1 MELQERRV
9 ILKRFVEEYGFDLVA
24 VYTARKNEAKAS
36 KKLSLFKEKKTDIL
50 KNQNLTTEDYVKK
63 IDVGFYDDGYGIIL
77 GTIRRGKYKSFK
89 SCLVDI
95 DRRKGVETFCDLGTK
110 KTTIEEIADKQYVE
124 FNGVDREQRIHILYI
139 LEPDAEIAAKGADD
153 KLGIEVCVNGV
164 MFGAGS
170 PHHNGGFYER
180 LGKADEIRV
189 LDKTQAFTLQEHI
202 SSICQK
208 CGVNYF
214 SGNNDQEKAKF
225 YQAYT
230 AHLHDDGTR
239 IKEGGRHEVIKFIS
253 CSYFTKYAD
262 EWDDLTDDKRFE
274 RVLGYDKKHCE
285 PPLNNTDPQEVLDI
299 WNWTKRTFRR
309 SRDNQKEARE
319 DEKRRTEEKYKEDLE
334 GLSEEKHQ
342 SFICY
347 PGEIQNALSGNIWT
361 MTSEEPYKFIVGVK
375 GHNHIC
381 KAYTQC
387 SNIGNSKILKLYRG
401 TIIIKCLP
409 VMVVVHENPLTFLES
424 PIKYTI
430 TFQNQQ
436 LKRFVVTGSINYILS
451 FLNDNGYTVSE
462 YGAKE
467 ALNSMITAFR
477 DDGRIQIDRSVD
489 FEGYYYHDGDIH
501 VSKIDINKKHPPR
514 TKEECIECIKFIEM
528 LSGFY
533 LWKYKDMEIDRRDFL
548 ASAIKWTIAAPFN
561 FAIKQLTRKWQK
573 GFDMTGER
581 DGGKSEMAHLM
592 LDIHGNFIDENSSS
606 DSIYSV
612 SSGSMNTE
620 AKFGKGMS
628 KTTYPIEISEFGR
641 IEAYGRNEGMV
652 ETVKKAIEDLTVRR
666 GRDGARYDA
675 LFPSCSSIIL
685 NGNPFISKKGEIL
698 KRLHV
703 VRFSEEDRHEADDP
717 RTQEFNT
724 LLSENRHKLKILG
737 DWTVRYI
744 LENKDEL
751 LLSRKYSCYDIGR
764 IAVEKF
770 YEFAGVEIPEWLTKW
785 ITDTSLIELD
795 VDEESIIRSILFDN
809 THKTLQNNARL
820 LETENLGQ
828 ITLEQRISLCLNNDL
843 WSWVRKTKE
852 KGKFYIDGSILELFA
867 NRLPD
872 LTLKK
877 LGEKMNVRYS
887 QDTYGRRV
895 LICSTAEII
904 KFITGED

>member
-1 MELQERRV
+1 
-9 ILKRFVEEYGFDLVA
+9 
-24 VYTARKNEAKAS
+24 
-36 KKLSLFKEKKTDIL
+36 
-50 KNQNLTTEDYVKK
+50 
-63 IDVGFYDDGYGIIL
+63 
-77 GTIRRGKYKSFK
+77 
-89 SCLVDI
+89 
-95 DRRKGVETFCDLGTK
+95 
-110 KTTIEEIADKQYVE
+110 
-124 FNGVDREQRIHILYI
+124 
-139 LEPDAEIAAKGADD
+139 
-153 KLGIEVCVNGV
+153 
-164 MFGAGS
+164 
-170 PHHNGGFYER
+170 
-180 LGKADEIRV
+180 
-189 LDKTQAFTLQEHI
+189 
-202 SSICQK
+202 
-208 CGVNYF
+208 
-214 SGNNDQEKAKF
+214 
-225 YQAYT
+225 
-230 AHLHDDGTR
+230 
-239 IKEGGRHEVIKFIS
+239 
-253 CSYFTKYAD
+253 
-262 EWDDLTDDKRFE
+262 
-274 RVLGYDKKHCE
+274 
-285 PPLNNTDPQEVLDI
+285 
-299 WNWTKRTFRR
+299 
-309 SRDNQKEARE
+309 
-319 DEKRRTEEKYKEDLE
+319 
-334 GLSEEKHQ
+334 
-342 SFICY
+342 
-347 PGEIQNALSGNIWT
+347 
-361 MTSEEPYKFIVGVK
+361 
-375 GHNHIC
+375 
-381 KAYTQC
+381 
-387 SNIGNSKILKLYRG
+387 
-401 TIIIKCLP
+401 
-409 VMVVVHENPLTFLES
+409 MVVVHENPLTFLES

-717 RTQEFNT
+717 RTQEFNR

-770 YEFAGVEIPEWLTKW
+770 YEFAGVEVPEWLTKW

>member
-1 MELQERRV
+1 MRLSS
-9 ILKRFVEEYGFDLVA
+9 RFFPKHVA
-24 VYTARKNEAKAS
+24 C
-36 KKLSLFKEKKTDIL
+36 L
-50 KNQNLTTEDYVKK
+50 
-63 IDVGFYDDGYGIIL
+63 
-77 GTIRRGKYKSFK
+77 RG
-89 SCLVDI
+89 
-95 DRRKGVETFCDLGTK
+95 
-110 KTTIEEIADKQYVE
+110 
-124 FNGVDREQRIHILYI
+124 
-139 LEPDAEIAAKGADD
+139 
-153 KLGIEVCVNGV
+153 
-164 MFGAGS
+164 
-170 PHHNGGFYER
+170 
-180 LGKADEIRV
+180 
-189 LDKTQAFTLQEHI
+189 
-202 SSICQK
+202 
-208 CGVNYF
+208 
-214 SGNNDQEKAKF
+214 
-225 YQAYT
+225 
-230 AHLHDDGTR
+230 
-239 IKEGGRHEVIKFIS
+239 
-253 CSYFTKYAD
+253 
-262 EWDDLTDDKRFE
+262 
-274 RVLGYDKKHCE
+274 
-285 PPLNNTDPQEVLDI
+285 
-299 WNWTKRTFRR
+299 
-309 SRDNQKEARE
+309 
-319 DEKRRTEEKYKEDLE
+319 
-334 GLSEEKHQ
+334 
-342 SFICY
+342 
-347 PGEIQNALSGNIWT
+347 
-361 MTSEEPYKFIVGVK
+361 
-375 GHNHIC
+375 
-381 KAYTQC
+381 
-387 SNIGNSKILKLYRG
+387 
-401 TIIIKCLP
+401 
-409 VMVVVHENPLTFLES
+409 
-424 PIKYTI
+424 
-430 TFQNQQ
+430 
-436 LKRFVVTGSINYILS
+436 GSINYILS

-548 ASAIKWTIAAPFN
+548 ASAIKWTIGAPFN

-717 RTQEFNT
+717 RTQEFNR

-751 LLSRKYSCYDIGR
+751 LLSRQYSCYDIGR

-770 YEFAGVEIPEWLTKW
+770 YEFAGVEVPEWLTKW

-820 LETENLGQ
+820 LETETLGQ
-828 ITLEQRISLCLNNDL
+828 ITLEQRISLCLDNDL

-904 KFITGED
+904 KFITGEDYTRT